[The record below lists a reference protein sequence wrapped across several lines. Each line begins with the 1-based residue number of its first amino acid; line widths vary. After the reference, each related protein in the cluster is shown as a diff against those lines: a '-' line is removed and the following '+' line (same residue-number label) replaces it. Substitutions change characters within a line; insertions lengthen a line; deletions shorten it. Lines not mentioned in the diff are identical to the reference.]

1 MILDVKDLRIGN
13 IVCDDTTFKTFN
25 FIESIIFKNG
35 EYAVSLRNKHYA
47 TWLEHNGEPMI
58 FGIPLTEEWLIKL
71 GFEDTKDYH
80 YRDKTI
86 KDYAVKEWFNSEF
99 SYIFTIKKG
108 NVEFGS
114 MEYPNTEPKP
124 PKYVHELQN
133 LYFSFTGKELI
144 L

>member
-47 TWLEHNGEPMI
+47 TWLEHNGEAMI
-58 FGIPLTEEWLIKL
+58 FGVMITERWLLRL
-71 GFEDTKDYH
+71 GFVEVTESS
-80 YRDKTI
+80 RMDKTI
-86 KDYAVKEWFNSEF
+86 KEYAISDYLNNNFD
-99 SYIFTIKKG
+99 YIFTFK
-108 NVEFGS
+108 NDSFYLES
-114 MEYPNTEPKP
+114 RENYNSEPIT
-124 PKYVHELQN
+124 PKYIHQLQN